1 MVSWFPNKN
10 KQIDLYSNML
20 KIIAGEYRGRI
31 LKTPEGKQ
39 VRPSSGLLRGVMFN
53 VLGHFVAGKNVLD
66 IYAGSGALG
75 IEALSRGAAV
85 VTMVEADRSTA
96 GLIRQNLEML
106 KVQDKARV
114 VIQDALD
121 FVSSSGGKYDIVLA
135 DPPYQANVSS
145 QILDMVS
152 KHGLLAPGGIM
163 VIQHHRAEKIDAEV
177 QGLTLWKSKKHG
189 KSSVEFYTVNDES
202 NYALPM
208 PRL

>member
-39 VRPSSGLLRGVMFN
+39 VRPSSGLLRGVIFN
-53 VLGHFVAGKNVLD
+53 VLGDLVSGKKVLD

-85 VTMVEADRSTA
+85 VTMVEAERSTA

-145 QILDMVS
+145 QILDLVA
-152 KHGLLAPGGIM
+152 KHNLLASEGIL
-163 VIQHHRAEKIDAEV
+163 VLQHHRAEKIEVEV
-177 QGLTLWKSKKHG
+177 QGLTLWKCKKHG
-189 KSSVEFYTVNDES
+189 KSSVEFYTENDERS
-202 NYALPM
+202 ANTE
-208 PRL
+208 

>member
-1 MVSWFPNKN
+1 
-10 KQIDLYSNML
+10 ML

-39 VRPSSGLLRGVMFN
+39 VRPSSGLLRGVIFN
-53 VLGHFVAGKNVLD
+53 VLGDLVSGKNVLD
-66 IYAGSGALG
+66 IYAGGGSLG
-75 IEALSRGAAV
+75 IEALSRGAAMA
-85 VTMVEADRSTA
+85 TMVEADRATA

-145 QILDMVS
+145 QILDTVS
-152 KHGLLAPGGIM
+152 KHGLLAPGGIL
-163 VIQHHRAEKIDAEV
+163 VIQHHRAEKIDGQT
-177 QGLTLWKSKKHG
+177 QGLSLWKCKKHG
-189 KSSVEFYTVNDES
+189 KSSVEFYTVNDEQS
-202 NYALPM
+202 AITE
-208 PRL
+208 